1 MVSSQKR
8 KEIDNMPGIGEDD
21 VRRVREASDIVT
33 VFGERVPLRQRG
45 HDFWCCCP
53 IHDEKTPSCKID
65 PDKQLWYC
73 FGCGAGGDVFDLIMK
88 LDNLDFPDA
97 VLKLAE
103 RAGIHVEQSQVL
115 QSAPKGRKM
124 RLKEVCK
131 EAASFYHLQLM
142 RSHVSGAAIAR
153 TYLSSRGFGDDV
165 SKRWQLGYAPGGQSL
180 VNHLRS
186 CGFEIKEMLDAN
198 VATQAQGGVRD
209 RFFERIM
216 FPICDVQGDV
226 IAFGG
231 RIINE
236 GNPKY
241 LNSQETDIF
250 HKSEVLFGLNKAKT
264 NMASSGYAVV
274 VEGYT
279 DVIAL
284 FEAGIE
290 NVVATLGTALTSQ
303 HIRTLTRHA
312 KNRIVYLFDGDEA
325 GRRAADRALGFIDE
339 NTTPE
344 SGRLRT
350 ELAAVA
356 LPDDLDPAEFVAR
369 KGGKELVKLINQADS
384 LISYGINRR
393 LAGYRIDSPEQKSRA
408 LNDVL
413 SILAPIKDSLL
424 AKEYAVEIASRL
436 HLREN
441 DVLDKLSRLKAPQ
454 RTSLSSDTDPKR
466 SISDENN
473 QIRLSRAQLN
483 RRNIERE
490 FLSLC
495 ARYPHL
501 ALEQVET
508 LAQTKWNDLVFCEL
522 AESLLAVLS
531 KATETTTAD
540 MMDAARSAVKDGPS
554 LLMSGVMTE
563 QASPEKLIVFLAEE
577 LSIGDME
584 ETINSLNQQ
593 LRDPNQKGQS
603 EYDMLFESI
612 VGLQKELTRLRR
624 EHKQILI

>member
-1 MVSSQKR
+1 MWSQEHVVSFLKR
-8 KEIDNMPGIGEDD
+8 KAINSMPGLGEDD

-88 LDNLDFPDA
+88 VDGLDFPDA
-97 VLKLAE
+97 VIKLAE
-103 RAGIHVEQSQVL
+103 RAGIHVEQSQVFL
-115 QSAPKGRKM
+115 SAPKGRKM

-131 EAASFYHLQLM
+131 ETADFYHLQLM

-153 TYLSSRGFGDDV
+153 TYLSGRGFGDDV

-186 CGFEIKEMLDAN
+186 CGFEVKEMLEAN

-231 RIINE
+231 RIVNE

-250 HKSEVLFGLNKAKT
+250 HKSEVLFGLNKAKA

-290 NVVATLGTALTSQ
+290 NVVATLGTALTPQ

-325 GRRAADRALGFIDE
+325 GRRAADRALGF
-339 NTTPE
+339 
-344 SGRLRT
+344 
-350 ELAAVA
+350 
-356 LPDDLDPAEFVAR
+356 
-369 KGGKELVKLINQADS
+369 
-384 LISYGINRR
+384 
-393 LAGYRIDSPEQKSRA
+393 YR
-408 LNDVL
+408 
-413 SILAPIKDSLL
+413 
-424 AKEYAVEIASRL
+424 
-436 HLREN
+436 
-441 DVLDKLSRLKAPQ
+441 
-454 RTSLSSDTDPKR
+454 
-466 SISDENN
+466 
-473 QIRLSRAQLN
+473 
-483 RRNIERE
+483 
-490 FLSLC
+490 
-495 ARYPHL
+495 
-501 ALEQVET
+501 
-508 LAQTKWNDLVFCEL
+508 
-522 AESLLAVLS
+522 
-531 KATETTTAD
+531 
-540 MMDAARSAVKDGPS
+540 
-554 LLMSGVMTE
+554 
-563 QASPEKLIVFLAEE
+563 
-577 LSIGDME
+577 
-584 ETINSLNQQ
+584 
-593 LRDPNQKGQS
+593 
-603 EYDMLFESI
+603 
-612 VGLQKELTRLRR
+612 
-624 EHKQILI
+624 